1 MLRRLVALTV
11 ALTVP
16 ALAACA
22 KDGAEGVASAESS
35 TVAPSTAPDGKQF
48 AACLRERG
56 IDVADPT
63 PGGQVRLAGKDDRTR
78 AALRACQRFAPPQ
91 EPQAEG
97 SVDPAA
103 ARAYAA
109 CIRGKGFPDFPD
121 PDARGPQIPK
131 NLVHDQR
138 FKTADREC
146 AHHLNEAKGK
156 T

>member
-1 MLRRLVALTV
+1 MVRAFVVVMVLG
-11 ALTVP
+11 
-16 ALAACA
+16 LAGCTD
-22 KDGAEGVASAESS
+22 DGAGEVATAQSS
-35 TVAPSTAPDGKQF
+35 TVAPSAAPDGKQF

-63 PGGQVRLAGKDDRTR
+63 PGGQVRLPNKDERTR

-91 EPQAEG
+91 EPSGEG
-97 SVDPAA
+97 TFDAAA

-121 PDARGPQIPK
+121 PDSRGPQIPK
-131 NLVHDQR
+131 NLIHNER

-156 T
+156 K